1 MTIDDLFKRIVRA
14 RLPLLACFVLV
25 PLLGVLLLGS
35 RQHPVWVANARVQVF
50 DGAPSSTT
58 EADGSSSR
66 VLALATTPGVVS
78 SALADA
84 HVTRDATDLAE
95 HDISAQRLG
104 ESTVVELAVK
114 DTDPAAAA
122 AIVKALADRVATFMN
137 EGSRSH
143 FRSTLAKVDA
153 QIATTNR
160 TRDEVTT
167 SLAAAIDPRVRNTLR
182 ARLASLASTSSQLA
196 QQRTSLVV
204 ADATRDL
211 VVAIDPNSR
220 DVRAVP
226 SSLLPRSALAV
237 LLGLVLGLAVAVL
250 LETLR
255 PRLADARAVSRL
267 LGVPVLSAQGH
278 EGTQLARMAALAAR
292 RQGVGTVVVMPL
304 EQRDDLGRPP
314 AGQDPCRRGR
324 GAGPRLR
331 RAAGAAQGRSRGGRR
346 QDRGPRGCR
355 GRPHQRARVRGR
367 ALGQVHRPVGGDPPG
382 RGSGRRP
389 SRRVRGAAAHE
400 LRRADH
406 ADHGDAMARHRHRR
420 HPAEAGPR
428 RGRLVS
434 ATGSAGML
442 VSAGSRVR
450 VEAGTRSGLARCC
463 RRGRCPSPRPRD
475 PGTAYDVRLV
485 LETQPSSPSSPAR
498 VPSPGA

>member
-14 RLPLLACFVLV
+14 RLPLLACFVIV

-78 SALADA
+78 GALADA

-114 DTDPAAAA
+114 DTDPVAAA
-122 AIVKALADRVATFMN
+122 AIVKALARRVATFMN
-137 EGSRSH
+137 DGSRSH

-160 TRDEVTT
+160 SRDEVEK

-182 ARLASLASTSSQLA
+182 ARLGSLASTSSQLA

-226 SSLLPRSALAV
+226 SSLLPRCALAG

-267 LGVPVLSAQGH
+267 LGVPVLSANGP

-304 EQRDDLGRPP
+304 EQRDDLAARHLVKTLAAVEEAP
-314 AGQDPCRRGR
+314 ALASVGPRVRLRVGVAAGAVTVASPEAAAHASTNGHAS
-324 GAGPRLR
+324 GAGPSVRFTSLS
-331 RAAGAAQGRSRGGRR
+331 GVTR
-346 QDRGPRGCR
+346 QDEDRAGVLLVVSGAPLHSSYDALTTLTTAMRWPVIGIVDTPRK
-355 GRPHQRARVRGR
+355 RA
-367 ALGQVHRPVGGDPPG
+367 
-382 RGSGRRP
+382 
-389 SRRVRGAAAHE
+389 
-400 LRRADH
+400 H
-406 ADHGDAMARHRHRR
+406 AGDA
-420 HPAEAGPR
+420 
-428 RGRLVS
+428 S
-434 ATGSAGML
+434 
-442 VSAGSRVR
+442 
-450 VEAGTRSGLARCC
+450 
-463 RRGRCPSPRPRD
+463 
-475 PGTAYDVRLV
+475 
-485 LETQPSSPSSPAR
+485 
-498 VPSPGA
+498 

>member
-14 RLPLLACFVLV
+14 RLPLLACFVIV

-78 SALADA
+78 GALADA

-95 HDISAQRLG
+95 HDITAQRLG

-122 AIVKALADRVATFMN
+122 AIVKALARRVATFMN
-137 EGSRSH
+137 DGSRSH

-153 QIATTNR
+153 QISTTNR
-160 TRDEVTT
+160 TRDEVEKCF
-167 SLAAAIDPRVRNTLR
+167 AAAIDPRVRNTLR
-182 ARLASLASTSSQLA
+182 ARLGSLASTSSQLA

-226 SSLLPRSALAV
+226 SSLLPRGALAG

-267 LGVPVLSAQGH
+267 LGVPVLSAQGN
-278 EGTQLARMAALAAR
+278 EDTQLARMAALAAR

-304 EQRDDLGRPP
+304 EQRDDLAARHLVKTLAAVEEAP
-314 AGQDPCRRGR
+314 ALASVGPRVRLRVGVAAGGIRVAAPEAAADTPTNGHAS
-324 GAGPRLR
+324 GAGPSVRFTSLS
-331 RAAGAAQGRSRGGRR
+331 GVTR
-346 QDRGPRGCR
+346 QDEDRAGVLVVVSGAPLHASYDALTTLTTAMRWPVIGIVDAPRK
-355 GRPHQRARVRGR
+355 RA
-367 ALGQVHRPVGGDPPG
+367 
-382 RGSGRRP
+382 
-389 SRRVRGAAAHE
+389 
-400 LRRADH
+400 H
-406 ADHGDAMARHRHRR
+406 AGDA
-420 HPAEAGPR
+420 P
-428 RGRLVS
+428 
-434 ATGSAGML
+434 
-442 VSAGSRVR
+442 
-450 VEAGTRSGLARCC
+450 
-463 RRGRCPSPRPRD
+463 
-475 PGTAYDVRLV
+475 
-485 LETQPSSPSSPAR
+485 
-498 VPSPGA
+498 

>member
-66 VLALATTPGVVS
+66 VLALATTPGLVRG
-78 SALADA
+78 ALADA
-84 HVTRDATDLAE
+84 NVTRDATDLAE

-122 AIVKALADRVATFMN
+122 AIVKALANRVATFMN

-143 FRSTLAKVDA
+143 FRATLADVDA

-160 TRDEVTT
+160 TRDGVTT
-167 SLAAAIDPRVRNTLR
+167 SLAAAIDPRVRDTLR
-182 ARLASLASTSSQLA
+182 ARLASLASTSSELA

-204 ADATRDL
+204 ADATRDQ
-211 VVAIDPNSR
+211 VVAIDPKSR

-267 LGVPVLSAQGH
+267 LGVPLLSAQGH
-278 EGTQLARMAALAAR
+278 EGTRLARMAALAAR
-292 RQGVGTVVVMPL
+292 RQGVDTVVVMPL
-304 EQRDDLGRPP
+304 EQRDDLAARQLVTTLAAVDEMLAP
-314 AGQDPCRRGR
+314 ATV
-324 GAGPRLR
+324 GPRVRLKVGV
-331 RAAGAAQGRSRGGRR
+331 AAGTIGVAVPHAAADAPTNGHVSGAVRAVRFTGLSGLTR
-346 QDRGPRGCR
+346 QDEERAGVLLVVSGAPLHTSYDALTTLTTAMRWPVIGIVDIPRK
-355 GRPHQRARVRGR
+355 RAR
-367 ALGQVHRPVGGDPPG
+367 A
-382 RGSGRRP
+382 
-389 SRRVRGAAAHE
+389 E
-400 LRRADH
+400 
-406 ADHGDAMARHRHRR
+406 DA
-420 HPAEAGPR
+420 
-428 RGRLVS
+428 S
-434 ATGSAGML
+434 
-442 VSAGSRVR
+442 
-450 VEAGTRSGLARCC
+450 
-463 RRGRCPSPRPRD
+463 
-475 PGTAYDVRLV
+475 
-485 LETQPSSPSSPAR
+485 
-498 VPSPGA
+498 

>member
-35 RQHPVWVANARVQVF
+35 RQQPVWVANARVQVF

-66 VLALATTPGVVS
+66 VLALATTPGLVR

-122 AIVKALADRVATFMN
+122 AIVKALAHRVATFMN

-143 FRSTLAKVDA
+143 FRSTLADVDA

-160 TRDEVTT
+160 TRNAVTT
-167 SLAAAIDPRVRNTLR
+167 SLAAALDPRVRDTLR
-182 ARLASLASTSSQLA
+182 ARLASLASTSSELA

-211 VVAIDPNSR
+211 VVAIDPHSR

-267 LGVPVLSAQGH
+267 LGVPLLSAHAH
-278 EGTQLARMAALAAR
+278 EGTRLARMAALAAR
-292 RQGVGTVVVMPL
+292 RQGVETVVVMPL
-304 EQRDDLGRPP
+304 EQRDDLAARQLVETLSAVDEVSAPASVGPRVRLKVGVAAGAIGVAVPP
-314 AGQDPCRRGR
+314 AAAETPTNGH
-324 GAGPRLR
+324 
-331 RAAGAAQGRSRGGRR
+331 AAGAARAVRFTGLSGLTR
-346 QDRGPRGCR
+346 QDEERAGVLLVVSGAPLHASYDALTTLTTAMRWPVIGIVDTPRK
-355 GRPHQRARVRGR
+355 
-367 ALGQVHRPVGGDPPG
+367 
-382 RGSGRRP
+382 
-389 SRRVRGAAAHE
+389 
-400 LRRADH
+400 RAD
-406 ADHGDAMARHRHRR
+406 
-420 HPAEAGPR
+420 AGNA
-428 RGRLVS
+428 S
-434 ATGSAGML
+434 
-442 VSAGSRVR
+442 
-450 VEAGTRSGLARCC
+450 
-463 RRGRCPSPRPRD
+463 
-475 PGTAYDVRLV
+475 
-485 LETQPSSPSSPAR
+485 
-498 VPSPGA
+498 

>member
-25 PLLGVLLLGS
+25 PLLGVLALGS
-35 RQHPVWVANARVQVF
+35 RQQPVWVANARVQVF

-84 HVTRDATDLAE
+84 HVRRDATQLAE
-95 HDISAQRLG
+95 HDITAQRLG

-114 DTDPAAAA
+114 DADPAAAA

-137 EGSRSH
+137 QGSRRH
-143 FRSTLAKVDA
+143 FRSTLAEVDA
-153 QIATTNR
+153 QIASTNR
-160 TRDEVTT
+160 ARDKLTT
-167 SLAAAIDPRVRNTLR
+167 SLAAAIDPRARNTLR
-182 ARLASLASTSSQLA
+182 ARLSSLAETSSQLA

-211 VVAIDPNSR
+211 VVAIHPNSR

-267 LGVPVLSAQGH
+267 LGVPVLSAHVH
-278 EGTQLARMAALAAR
+278 EGTQLARMAGLAAR

-304 EQRDDLGRPP
+304 EQRDDVAARQLVTTLAAVDEAPAPASVGPRVRLKVGVP
-314 AGQDPCRRGR
+314 AG
-324 GAGPRLR
+324 AGGIAAPEAAADAPTNGHAS
-331 RAAGAAQGRSRGGRR
+331 RARPSVRFTGLSEVTR
-346 QDRGPRGCR
+346 QDEERAGVLLVVSGAPMHTSYDALTSLTTAMRWPVIGIVEIPRK
-355 GRPHQRARVRGR
+355 RA
-367 ALGQVHRPVGGDPPG
+367 
-382 RGSGRRP
+382 
-389 SRRVRGAAAHE
+389 
-400 LRRADH
+400 H
-406 ADHGDAMARHRHRR
+406 AKDA
-420 HPAEAGPR
+420 
-428 RGRLVS
+428 S
-434 ATGSAGML
+434 
-442 VSAGSRVR
+442 
-450 VEAGTRSGLARCC
+450 
-463 RRGRCPSPRPRD
+463 
-475 PGTAYDVRLV
+475 
-485 LETQPSSPSSPAR
+485 
-498 VPSPGA
+498 

>member
-25 PLLGVLLLGS
+25 PLLGVLALGS
-35 RQHPVWVANARVQVF
+35 RQQPVWVANARVQVF

-84 HVTRDATDLAE
+84 HVTRDATQLAE
-95 HDISAQRLG
+95 HDITAQRLG

-114 DTDPAAAA
+114 DADPAAAA
-122 AIVKALADRVATFMN
+122 AIVKALANRVATFMN
-137 EGSRSH
+137 QGSRRH
-143 FRSTLAKVDA
+143 FRSTLAEVDA
-153 QIATTNR
+153 QIASTNR
-160 TRDEVTT
+160 ARDKLTT
-167 SLAAAIDPRVRNTLR
+167 SLAAAIDPRARNTLR
-182 ARLASLASTSSQLA
+182 ARLGSLAETSSQLA

-211 VVAIDPNSR
+211 VVAIHPNSR

-267 LGVPVLSAQGH
+267 LGVPVLSAHVH
-278 EGTQLARMAALAAR
+278 EGTQLARMAGLAAR

-304 EQRDDLGRPP
+304 EQRDDVAARQLVKTLAAVDEAPAPASVGPRVRPKVGVP
-314 AGQDPCRRGR
+314 AG
-324 GAGPRLR
+324 AGGIAAPEAAADAPTNGHAS
-331 RAAGAAQGRSRGGRR
+331 RARPSVRFTGLSGVTR
-346 QDRGPRGCR
+346 QDEERAGVLLVVSGAPMHTSYDALTSLTTAMRWPVIGVVEIPRK
-355 GRPHQRARVRGR
+355 RA
-367 ALGQVHRPVGGDPPG
+367 
-382 RGSGRRP
+382 
-389 SRRVRGAAAHE
+389 
-400 LRRADH
+400 H
-406 ADHGDAMARHRHRR
+406 AKDA
-420 HPAEAGPR
+420 
-428 RGRLVS
+428 S
-434 ATGSAGML
+434 
-442 VSAGSRVR
+442 
-450 VEAGTRSGLARCC
+450 
-463 RRGRCPSPRPRD
+463 
-475 PGTAYDVRLV
+475 
-485 LETQPSSPSSPAR
+485 
-498 VPSPGA
+498 

>member
-25 PLLGVLLLGS
+25 PLLGVLLLGI

-137 EGSRSH
+137 DGSRSH

-160 TRDEVTT
+160 TRDEVET

-304 EQRDDLGRPP
+304 EPRDDLAARHLAKTLAAVDEAP
-314 AGQDPCRRGR
+314 ALASVGPRVRLKVGVAAGAIGVAAPEAAADAPTNGHAS
-324 GAGPRLR
+324 GAGPSVRFTSLS
-331 RAAGAAQGRSRGGRR
+331 GVTR
-346 QDRGPRGCR
+346 QDEDRAGVLLVVSGAPLHTSYDALTTLTTAMRWPVIGIVDTPRK
-355 GRPHQRARVRGR
+355 RA
-367 ALGQVHRPVGGDPPG
+367 
-382 RGSGRRP
+382 
-389 SRRVRGAAAHE
+389 
-400 LRRADH
+400 H
-406 ADHGDAMARHRHRR
+406 AGDA
-420 HPAEAGPR
+420 
-428 RGRLVS
+428 S
-434 ATGSAGML
+434 
-442 VSAGSRVR
+442 
-450 VEAGTRSGLARCC
+450 
-463 RRGRCPSPRPRD
+463 
-475 PGTAYDVRLV
+475 
-485 LETQPSSPSSPAR
+485 
-498 VPSPGA
+498 

>member
-14 RLPLLACFVLV
+14 RLPLLACFVIV

-78 SALADA
+78 GALADA

-122 AIVKALADRVATFMN
+122 AIVKALARRVATFMN
-137 EGSRSH
+137 DGSRSH

-160 TRDEVTT
+160 TRDEVEK
-167 SLAAAIDPRVRNTLR
+167 SLGAAIDPRVRNTLR
-182 ARLASLASTSSQLA
+182 ARLGSLASTSSQLA

-267 LGVPVLSAQGH
+267 LSVPVLSAHVH
-278 EGTQLARMAALAAR
+278 EGTQLARMAGLAAR

-304 EQRDDLGRPP
+304 EQRDEVAARQLVTTLAAVDEAPAPASVGPRVRLKVGVP
-314 AGQDPCRRGR
+314 AG
-324 GAGPRLR
+324 AGGIAAPEAAADAPTNGQAS
-331 RAAGAAQGRSRGGRR
+331 RARPSVRFTGLSGVTR
-346 QDRGPRGCR
+346 QDEERAGVLLVVSGAPMHTSYDELTSLTTAMRWPVIGIVEIPRK
-355 GRPHQRARVRGR
+355 RA
-367 ALGQVHRPVGGDPPG
+367 
-382 RGSGRRP
+382 
-389 SRRVRGAAAHE
+389 
-400 LRRADH
+400 H
-406 ADHGDAMARHRHRR
+406 AKDA
-420 HPAEAGPR
+420 
-428 RGRLVS
+428 S
-434 ATGSAGML
+434 
-442 VSAGSRVR
+442 
-450 VEAGTRSGLARCC
+450 
-463 RRGRCPSPRPRD
+463 
-475 PGTAYDVRLV
+475 
-485 LETQPSSPSSPAR
+485 
-498 VPSPGA
+498 

>member
-14 RLPLLACFVLV
+14 RLPLLACFVIV

-78 SALADA
+78 GALADA

-95 HDISAQRLG
+95 HDITAQRLG

-122 AIVKALADRVATFMN
+122 AIVKALARRVATFMN
-137 EGSRSH
+137 DGSRSH

-160 TRDEVTT
+160 TRDEVEK

-182 ARLASLASTSSQLA
+182 ARLGSLASTSSQLA

-220 DVRAVP
+220 DVRAVS
-226 SSLLPRSALAV
+226 SSLLPRCALAG

-267 LGVPVLSAQGH
+267 LGVPVLSSQGH

-304 EQRDDLGRPP
+304 EQRDDLAARHLVKTLAAVDEAP
-314 AGQDPCRRGR
+314 ARASVGPRVRLKVGVAAGDIRVAAPEAAADAPTNGHAS
-324 GAGPRLR
+324 GAGPSVRFTSLS
-331 RAAGAAQGRSRGGRR
+331 GVTR
-346 QDRGPRGCR
+346 QDEDRAGVLLVVSGAPLHSSYDALTTLTTAMRWPVIGIVDIPRK
-355 GRPHQRARVRGR
+355 RA
-367 ALGQVHRPVGGDPPG
+367 
-382 RGSGRRP
+382 
-389 SRRVRGAAAHE
+389 
-400 LRRADH
+400 H
-406 ADHGDAMARHRHRR
+406 AEDA
-420 HPAEAGPR
+420 
-428 RGRLVS
+428 S
-434 ATGSAGML
+434 
-442 VSAGSRVR
+442 
-450 VEAGTRSGLARCC
+450 
-463 RRGRCPSPRPRD
+463 
-475 PGTAYDVRLV
+475 
-485 LETQPSSPSSPAR
+485 
-498 VPSPGA
+498 

>member
-1 MTIDDLFKRIVRA
+1 M
-14 RLPLLACFVLV
+14 
-25 PLLGVLLLGS
+25 
-35 RQHPVWVANARVQVF
+35 
-50 DGAPSSTT
+50 
-58 EADGSSSR
+58 
-66 VLALATTPGVVS
+66 VS

-137 EGSRSH
+137 DGSRSH

-160 TRDEVTT
+160 TRDEVET

-267 LGVPVLSAQGH
+267 LGVPVLSAHGH

-304 EQRDDLGRPP
+304 EQRDDLAARQLVKTLAAVDEAP
-314 AGQDPCRRGR
+314 AP
-324 GAGPRLR
+324 ASVGPRVRLKVGV
-331 RAAGAAQGRSRGGRR
+331 AGGRR
-346 QDRGPRGCR
+346 SGSRPPRLPRTPPPTGTRPGPGPRSGSPACR
-355 GRPHQRARVRGR
+355 G
-367 ALGQVHRPVGGDPPG
+367 
-382 RGSGRRP
+382 
-389 SRRVRGAAAHE
+389 
-400 LRRADH
+400 
-406 ADHGDAMARHRHRR
+406 
-420 HPAEAGPR
+420 
-428 RGRLVS
+428 
-434 ATGSAGML
+434 
-442 VSAGSRVR
+442 
-450 VEAGTRSGLARCC
+450 
-463 RRGRCPSPRPRD
+463 
-475 PGTAYDVRLV
+475 
-485 LETQPSSPSSPAR
+485 
-498 VPSPGA
+498 